1 MAVDVGGRNI
11 TQQEEVDLQ
20 TKAILAAIDALEYKP
35 ADYTEYDKAVAKAKG
50 LDKEKY
56 VDFSQVEKELA
67 VDVGGRNITQQEEVD
82 LQTKAILAAI
92 DALEEKPQEQPIINP
107 EQDKTNGNTTPDKP
121 SKNES
126 VISPMTGSETYT
138 GVFTALAALSFATVL
153 LVRKKKDN

>member
-1 MAVDVGGRNI
+1 M
-11 TQQEEVDLQ
+11 
-20 TKAILAAIDALEYKP
+20 
-35 ADYTEYDKAVAKAKG
+35 
-50 LDKEKY
+50 
-56 VDFSQVEKELA
+56 A

-107 EQDKTNGNTTPDKP
+107 EQDKTNGSTTPDKP

-138 GVFTALAALSFATVL
+138 GVFITLAALSFATVL
-153 LVRKKKDN
+153 LVRKKKDD

>member
-20 TKAILAAIDALEYKP
+20 TK
-35 ADYTEYDKAVAKAKG
+35 T
-50 LDKEKY
+50 
-56 VDFSQVEKELA
+56 
-67 VDVGGRNITQQEEVD
+67 
-82 LQTKAILAAI
+82 ILAAI

-107 EQDKTNGNTTPDKP
+107 ERDKTNGGITPDKT

-126 VISPMTGSETYT
+126 VILPITGSETYT
-138 GVFTALAALSFATVL
+138 GVFTVLAALSFATVL